1 MKKLF
6 LLSFLLSTALFS
18 TAQHPFLVKDI
29 FPGDSAIGSLDGFSP
44 QTGQT
49 GDYLYFSAGDPSTT
63 GTELWRT
70 DGTPGGTEM
79 IMDIIPGFSSSQP
92 HYFASLNDILYYTIW
107 DGIQAFL
114 WRSDGTQEGTYYK
127 SLCSADG
134 NNTLRIAFGM
144 SFLFNNKIL
153 FRGYDEAHGLELWVN
168 DGTDEGTHLLK
179 DLNPGTGHSF
189 PNHYT
194 LLGDKL
200 IFVANDGTGG
210 KIWKSDG
217 TPEGTVIIKD
227 VAVGMD
233 GFLNVDSIL
242 YFEGDDDI
250 NGRELWR
257 TDGTT
262 EGTFLVKDIY
272 PGSKDSHPSYLKELN
287 GLVYFAATEFYNNEL
302 WKSDGTVEGT
312 KQVKDIF
319 PGPKGSN
326 PGFLENLNDQ
336 FLLFAAD
343 DSIHGKELWITDGT
357 TGGTTLLKDIAPGSA
372 GSVPYHMKAFGD
384 RIYFKARNADYGNEL
399 WKTDG
404 TEAGTMLVKDICPGE
419 GYGFEIAFSYNEFT
433 AFNGKMFF
441 AASNG
446 SSGAEPWISDGT
458 AEGTFMLRDIAT
470 NQKHGNPERLAD
482 MNGSLYF
489 SAVDSTDEEYGYR
502 SLYNTDGSNSGTINL
517 MKLFGSGDVKG
528 MAPLGSKVIFSCV
541 FNDLGTEPG
550 VSDGTPEGTH
560 LLKDVDPG
568 PESGAS
574 YTVVP
579 YSDKVFFLNN
589 YSFWETDGT
598 EEGTK
603 MVMDTIRIT
612 EIFPALGQLFLNASR
627 QRYYDAELWK
637 SNGTKEGTQLVK
649 NINTVLNRGSGI
661 DNFVEFQDKVF
672 FTAFDSTNNQ
682 QLWHTDGTEA
692 GTQKVAEIGSYR
704 DDARYFYP
712 EVAGE
717 YLFLSVDDGVHG
729 RELWK
734 TDGTTNGTAMVKDII
749 SDEAGSEP
757 DGLVN
762 LNGKLIFLAST
773 PETGKELWISDG
785 SSEGTHIIKDIA
797 PGRFDG
803 VYVIS
808 GYKLTRAGNYVY
820 FAGNDGISD
829 FELWRTDGTESGTV
843 RVSDIFPG
851 AEGSLPL
858 HFQASGNKL
867 YFTANHPDYGRELWA
882 LDITTGTDK
891 PKLRPAL
898 LVYPNPTTHLLTIES
913 SNTETIYICDIT
925 GRPVRII
932 HHPAS
937 PEILNVSG
945 LSPGIYF
952 IRAGEITAKFL
963 KQ

>member
-1 MKKLF
+1 MKKLILF
-6 LLSFLLSTALFS
+6 SFLLSTAIFS

-29 FPGDSAIGSLDGFSP
+29 FPGDSAIGSFDGFSP

-49 GDYLYFSAGDPSTT
+49 GDYLYFGAGDPSTT

-79 IMDIIPGFSSSQP
+79 VIDILPGFGSSQP
-92 HYFASLNDILYYTIW
+92 YRFILLNGILYFTIW
-107 DGIQAFL
+107 QKTQAFL
-114 WRSDGTQEGTYYK
+114 WRSDGTREGTFYK
-127 SLCSADG
+127 FFSSNAD
-134 NNTLRIAFGM
+134 NNTRFLFGK
-144 SFLFNNKIL
+144 SILFNNKIL
-153 FRGYDEAHGLELWVN
+153 FSGYDEAHGLELWVN
-168 DGTDEGTHLLK
+168 DGTDEGTRLLK
-179 DLNPGTGHSF
+179 DLNPGTGHSN
-189 PNHYT
+189 PNLYT

-233 GFLNVDSIL
+233 GFLNVDSVL

-272 PGSKDSHPSYLKELN
+272 PGSKDSRPSYLKELN
-287 GLVYFAATEFYNNEL
+287 GLVYFAATEYYNNEL
-302 WKSDGTVEGT
+302 WRSDGTVEGT

-357 TGGTTLLKDIAPGSA
+357 TDGTTLLKDIAPGSA
-372 GSVPYHMKAFGD
+372 GSVPYHMKTFGD

-404 TEAGTMLVKDICPGE
+404 TEAGTMMVKDICPGE
-419 GYGFEIAFSYNEFT
+419 GSGFDFQFSTNYLT
-433 AFNGKMFF
+433 VFNGKIFF

-446 SSGAEPWISDGT
+446 NSGAEPWISDGT

-541 FNDLGTEPG
+541 FNDFGTEPG

-579 YSDKVFFLNN
+579 YNDKVFFSNN
-589 YSFWETDGT
+589 YSFYETDGT

-603 MVMDTIRIT
+603 IVMDTIRIND
-612 EIFPALGQLFLNASR
+612 IFPALGQMFLSASR
-627 QRYYDAELWK
+627 HGASDMELWK
-637 SNGTKEGTQLVK
+637 SDGTREGTQLVK
-649 NINTVLNRGSGI
+649 NINTEIYKGSGV
-661 DNFVEFQDKVF
+661 DNFIEFQNNVF
-672 FTAFDSTNNQ
+672 FTAYDSAGIQ
-682 QLWHTDGTEA
+682 KLWRTDGTEA
-692 GTQKVAEIGSYR
+692 GTQKVAEIGPRTYNESKPY
-704 DDARYFYP
+704 YP
-712 EVAGE
+712 EIAGE
-717 YLFLSVDDGVHG
+717 FLFFSANDSVHG

-734 TDGTTNGTAMVKDII
+734 TDGTTNSTAMVKDII
-749 SDEAGSEP
+749 PDETGSDP

-762 LNGKLIFLAST
+762 LNGKLIFFAST
-773 PETGKELWISDG
+773 QDTGKELWISDG

-858 HFQASGNKL
+858 NFQVSGNKL

-882 LDITTGTDK
+882 LDIATGTDK

-898 LVYPNPTTHLLTIES
+898 LVYPNPATHLLTIES

-963 KQ
+963 KR